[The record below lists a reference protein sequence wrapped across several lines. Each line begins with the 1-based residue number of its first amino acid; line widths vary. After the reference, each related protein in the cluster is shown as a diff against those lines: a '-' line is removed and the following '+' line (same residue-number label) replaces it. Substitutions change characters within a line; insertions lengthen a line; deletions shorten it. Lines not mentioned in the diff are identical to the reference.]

1 MKKVLILGY
10 GASGK
15 ACGKWLEQMGD
26 SVFIFDDKNL
36 NLPSQVHLDQLKDLC
51 LDYAIASP
59 GFSFTHP
66 CSLLLENLHV
76 PLISEAEWAFQY
88 LPQKKIAITGTNG
101 KTTVTYLCEHLL
113 NFAGIKAKACGN
125 VAKDKSLASAIFD
138 TDSDTVLVCELSSF
152 QLERLHHVSFL
163 TSCVLNVT
171 PDHLDRYPSMDEYA
185 KAKFNL
191 QFLSDTFFVFHKTL
205 DEFRHLVKEAVIAFS
220 DHDFFMDLSSYAAH
234 DRVNIVAAWN
244 LLKPFGMTQD
254 LFEKGVTTF
263 KKPSYRFEKV
273 SEISSITFINDSK
286 ATNVDATIQALKS
299 LNNPTHLL
307 VGGFDKGYPYQDW
320 IDHLKNVKKV
330 YCFGQ
335 AKEKIAKDL
344 QNSCDLVLKNT
355 MQEAIDEAYLNANSG
370 ETVLLSP
377 GCSSFDAFIDY
388 ADRGKKFNEYVM
400 NLKPKGE

>member
-15 ACGKWLEQMGD
+15 ACSKWLEKMGD

-36 NLPSQVHLDQLKDLC
+36 NLPNQIRIEQLEDL
-51 LDYAIASP
+51 LIDFAIASP
-59 GFSFTHP
+59 GFSFSHP
-66 CSLLLENLHV
+66 CSKLLDNFQI

-88 LPQKKIAITGTNG
+88 LHQKKIAVTGTNG

-138 TDSDTVLVCELSSF
+138 ADKEDVLVCELSSF
-152 QLERLHHVSFL
+152 QLERLHHVRFL

-171 PDHLDRYPSMDEYA
+171 PDHLDRYLSIDEYA

-191 QFLSDTFFVFHKTL
+191 QFLSDTFLVYDKTL
-205 DEFRHLVKEAVIAFS
+205 EEFQQLLKKEVVSFTEK
-220 DHDFFMDLSSYAAH
+220 DFFMDLSSFAIH
-234 DRVNIVAAWN
+234 DRINIVAAWN
-244 LLKPFGMTQD
+244 LLKPFGLSSD
-254 LFEKGVTTF
+254 VFEKGVYSF
-263 KKPSYRFEKV
+263 KKPSFRFEKV
-273 SEISSITFINDSK
+273 GEISSITFINDSK

-299 LNNPTHLL
+299 INDPTHLL
-307 VGGFDKGYPYQDW
+307 VGGFDKGHPYKDW
-320 IDHLKNVKKV
+320 IDHFKNVKKV

-335 AKEKIAKDL
+335 AKEKIAQDL
-344 QNSCDLVLKNT
+344 QNCCDLVLKNT
-355 MQEAIDEAYLNANSG
+355 MQEAIDEAYLNARSG

-388 ADRGKKFNEYVM
+388 ADRGMKFNEYVM